1 MPQYLRTDPEIM
13 GGRPCFPGTR
23 VEFSTLIDY
32 LVKGYTFDEFMA
44 DFPSVNRDEAVA
56 ALKAAT
62 PLNGDADVSGDI
74 SDNIRHPLAS
84 ESLNSVF
91 QKIESQLAEWDNPKS
106 SEMRSELDWL
116 KESSLCDLLQE
127 KLDSSSDEVITL
139 MYLSEDDEAI
149 EMEWRGNNNIF
160 SVTVDLIQKKAH
172 WHNTDLEKRSAEDG
186 TLPPL
191 DTVEAINEIR
201 SLVRATFGE
210 ANRAQG

>member
-44 DFPSVNRDEAVA
+44 DFPSVNRGDAVA

-62 PLNGDADVSGDI
+62 PLNGDSDVSVDI
-74 SDNIRHPLAS
+74 SDNIDHPLAN
-84 ESLNSVF
+84 ESLNSAF

-106 SEMRSELDWL
+106 SVIRSELDWL
-116 KESSLCDLLQE
+116 KQSSVCDLLQE
-127 KLDSSSDEVITL
+127 KLDTSSGEIITL

-149 EMEWRGNNNIF
+149 EMEWRGKNNIF
-160 SVTVDLIQKKAH
+160 SITVDLIHRKAY
-172 WHNTDLEKRSAEDG
+172 WHNTDLEKQSAKDG
-186 TLPPL
+186 ILPSL
-191 DTVEAINEIR
+191 DSVDAINEIR

-210 ANRAQG
+210 ADSVQE

>member
-1 MPQYLRTDPEIM
+1 MPQYLNTDPEIM

-44 DFPSVNRDEAVA
+44 DFPSVNRNDAVA

-62 PLNGDADVSGDI
+62 PLNGDADVSDNI
-74 SDNIRHPLAS
+74 SDNIDHPLAN
-84 ESLNSVF
+84 ESLNSAF

-106 SEMRSELDWL
+106 SVMRSELDWL

-127 KLDSSSDEVITL
+127 KLYSSSGEVITL

-149 EMEWRGNNNIF
+149 EMEWRGKNNIF
-160 SVTVDLIQKKAH
+160 SVTVDLIQKKAS
-172 WHNTDLEKRSAEDG
+172 WHNTDLNRQSAKDG
-186 TLPPL
+186 NLPPL
-191 DTVEAINEIR
+191 DTVEAIDEIR
-201 SLVRATFGE
+201 SLVRSTFGG
-210 ANRAQG
+210 R